1 MTLEFKF
8 NAAFPDVELHEREQW
23 RRASGYAGKWAR
35 SGGGPEKIAVN
46 DGDDDGQLNEEE
58 ECCFFVARDGPLAEV
73 WCVREWV
80 KEESGP
86 SSSVLLIA
94 SCQVTERDLPAF
106 RSLLRIP

>member
-8 NAAFPDVELHEREQW
+8 NAAFPDVELHERGQW

-35 SGGGPEKIAVN
+35 SGGGSEKIAV
-46 DGDDDGQLNEEE
+46 DDGRLNEEE
-58 ECCFFVARDGPLAEV
+58 ECCCFVARDGPLAEV

-86 SSSVLLIA
+86 SSSALPIA
-94 SCQVTERDLPAF
+94 SCQVTGRDLPPS
-106 RSLLRIP
+106 RSLPRIP